1 MIVDDDDDEEEE
13 DENENNDEDGYE
25 IHYCG
30 DDQNGDD
37 HVIITFQLIIKFIY
51 ILFI

>member
-1 MIVDDDDDEEEE
+1 MIVDDDDDDEEE

-30 DDQNGDD
+30 DDQTGMGA
-37 HVIITFQLIIKFIY
+37 
-51 ILFI
+51 ILFNH